1 MQQIEQ
7 PMERDDTG
15 RMRLETM
22 VEALANQREG
32 GESLAEVAH
41 DARNMVAALGLY
53 CELLEEPGVLAA
65 PFQHYGIELRLVA
78 SASRRLVHKLA
89 ALNGHGHAEACT
101 ADSAASNAD
110 APPWIE
116 SVSRPQRSMKHWDLP
131 HSKPIENLAV
141 ELRASQNLLAALA
154 GPAIRLSVD
163 TSGGAR
169 PVRMTS
175 EDLTRIL
182 VNIVKNAAEA
192 MTGGGSIR
200 LSLRESP
207 TKPGAARWLTLT
219 IEDNGPG
226 LPQTAIGKVFL
237 PGFTTR
243 PKVSNARGRQAE
255 LGAQRGLGLSI
266 TRSIVQAAGGR
277 IHAANRDPS
286 GACFQIDLPARSR

>member
-1 MQQIEQ
+1 MQKTEQ
-7 PMERDDTG
+7 TVERDDTG
-15 RMRLETM
+15 RMRLEMM

-32 GESLAEVAH
+32 SESLAEVAH

-89 ALNGHGHAEACT
+89 ALNGHGDAETRT
-101 ADSAASNAD
+101 ADNAASNAD
-110 APPWIE
+110 APPWVE
-116 SVSRPQRSMKHWDLP
+116 PVSSPQRSMKHWELP
-131 HSKPIENLAV
+131 HSTPIENLAA
-141 ELRASQNLLAALA
+141 ELLASQNLLAALA

-182 VNIVKNAAEA
+182 INLVKNAAEA

-207 TKPGAARWLTLT
+207 TKPGATRWVTLT

-243 PKVSNARGRQAE
+243 PKVSTARGRQAGP
-255 LGAQRGLGLSI
+255 GAQRGLGLSI